1 MKHPRRHIPQPASAP
16 ELPPIIIKQL
26 GSLWVLNHFMKRLRI
41 AEIIDGLCPTAP
53 QAELTHG
60 QVIAAMVANRL
71 TSPQPLVHVHR
82 WAQEWAVPEVFG
94 ITAGLLNDDRL
105 GRALDAIVPYIDD
118 LKGFIAW
125 SGMDAFGVEAALF
138 HWDFTSLS
146 FFGAYDED
154 QSEAG
159 PQVTYGHSKARRP
172 DLKQLMVGLAASSDC
187 GIPFN
192 PTVLDGAAAE
202 VSQVAAAMKQLQLDA
217 RRDEII
223 VVGDTK
229 LISAPNIVAAAEAG
243 VCFCA
248 PGPASAKLAQAFR
261 VIPAEDF
268 KPLAYT
274 SERESQ
280 KPEGERTVYLG
291 CERPWVVTDAKS
303 KKSVTVRALFVIS
316 SEERDACRKNRAR
329 QMEKAEAALRKIAA
343 NLGGRF
349 YTTPE
354 EVRLKA
360 EKALRECRVADLYQV
375 STGGKEKQPTFA
387 WQRNAEAIAA
397 AEALDG
403 FYVLMA
409 NLPADPYDPSA
420 LLQLYKGQAKVERRF
435 GNLKGPLGVSPLL
448 FKNNERLAALVFV
461 TYLALLVFSL
471 IEREARK
478 AAEPTGGKV
487 RGYYPENREV
497 RPTGANLL
505 QVFRWLAVAVATGP
519 NGPSPLPPALNQGQQ
534 LVHQLLDV
542 PHPFST

>member
-1 MKHPRRHIPQPASAP
+1 MTRDTPA
-16 ELPPIIIKQL
+16 LT
-26 GSLWVLNHFMKRLRI
+26 
-41 AEIIDGLCPTAP
+41 GLAQDWRKLLFP
-53 QAELTHG
+53 QADDAQFADGYAQAVTFGLLVARARDISLADGTEEAAQELRKSNSLIGTALRLLTEDPSNQKALETSLKTLTRVLDAVNWHTISKDKPEAWLYFYEDFLEVYDNTLRKRTG
-60 QVIAAMVANRL
+60 SYYTPPEVVSAMVNLVDEALRG
-71 TSPQPLVHVHR
+71 PL
-82 WAQEWAVPEVFG
+82 F
-94 ITAGLLNDDRL
+94 
-105 GRALDAIVPYIDD
+105 
-118 LKGFIAW
+118 
-125 SGMDAFGVEAALF
+125 
-138 HWDFTSLS
+138 
-146 FFGAYDED
+146 
-154 QSEAG
+154 
-159 PQVTYGHSKARRP
+159 
-172 DLKQLMVGLAASSDC
+172 
-187 GIPFN
+187 
-192 PTVLDGAAAE
+192 
-202 VSQVAAAMKQLQLDA
+202 
-217 RRDEII
+217 
-223 VVGDTK
+223 
-229 LISAPNIVAAAEAG
+229 
-243 VCFCA
+243 
-248 PGPASAKLAQAFR
+248 
-261 VIPAEDF
+261 
-268 KPLAYT
+268 
-274 SERESQ
+274 
-280 KPEGERTVYLG
+280 
-291 CERPWVVTDAKS
+291 ERPTGFAAPDVVVADPAVGTGTFLLG
-303 KKSVTVRALFVIS
+303 V
-316 SEERDACRKNRAR
+316 
-329 QMEKAEAALRKIAA
+329 LRKIAA